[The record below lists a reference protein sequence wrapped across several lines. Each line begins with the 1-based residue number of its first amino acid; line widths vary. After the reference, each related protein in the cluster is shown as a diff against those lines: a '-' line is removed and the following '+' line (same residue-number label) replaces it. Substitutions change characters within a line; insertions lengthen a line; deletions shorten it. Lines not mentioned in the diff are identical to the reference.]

1 MIKKN
6 KIKIRELIIKVIE
19 ISIGCIILAFGI
31 SVFLLPNQLSS
42 GGFSGIS
49 TIFYYL
55 FKTKIGTT
63 LFVLNI
69 PLMILAFFR
78 FGKLFI
84 LKAIVRNS
92 FTICFFKYF

>member
-6 KIKIRELIIKVIE
+6 KIKIRELIIKSIE
-19 ISIGCIILAFGI
+19 ISIGCSILAFGI

-55 FKTKIGTT
+55 FKTQIWTT

-84 LKAIVRNS
+84 
-92 FTICFFKYF
+92 